1 MVDKPPMITGIVG
14 VTGYGTV
21 VTPRT
26 LGVEEEFLL
35 VDAATGRPA
44 PAADDV
50 LAEGDGGLE
59 RELTLQQVE
68 TSTRVTTG
76 LEELRADLVARRRE
90 ASGAAEA
97 AGAVLLAT
105 GTSPMPV
112 ATVTTPTDRYRRMTE
127 LYGLTAREQ
136 LTCGCHVHVGV
147 ADDDEAVGA
156 LDRMRPWLSPLVAL
170 AANSPFWQ
178 GVDTA
183 YDSYRSQVWG
193 RWPTAG
199 ATAPFGS
206 PGAYRSCVSD
216 LLESGTILDE
226 GMVYFDVRLSRTYP
240 TLEIRVADVLL
251 DVDDAVLVA
260 ALAGALVETAARA
273 WRDDVAPLPVRTE
286 LIRLATW
293 RAARSGLRSELVDV
307 VARRPAPVAD
317 VLNGLVDHVRP
328 VLEDTGRLDD
338 VRLLL
343 DQVLARG
350 NGADRQR
357 ATLRA
362 GGRMGD
368 VVAMLAEHTSP
379 G

>member
-1 MVDKPPMITGIVG
+1 MTA
-14 VTGYGTV
+14 
-21 VTPRT
+21 RT

-35 VDAATGRPA
+35 VDAVTGRPS
-44 PAADDV
+44 PAADEV
-50 LAEGDGGLE
+50 LAESTGPAGELDGGGWLE

-68 TSTRVTTG
+68 TATPVVVSLTD
-76 LEELRADLVARRRE
+76 LRDALVRQRLQ
-90 ASGAAEA
+90 AAEAARA

-105 GTSPMPV
+105 GTSPVPV
-112 ATVTTPTDRYRRMTE
+112 ATVMTPTPRYRQMTE

-147 ADDDEAVGA
+147 RDDEEAVGA
-156 LDRMRPWLSPLVAL
+156 LDRMRPWLAPLVAL

-183 YDSYRSQVWG
+183 YSSYRSQVWG

-206 PGAYRSCVSD
+206 AEAYRHCVED

-240 TLEIRVADVLL
+240 TVEVRVADVLL
-251 DVDDAVLVA
+251 EADDAVLVA
-260 ALAGALVETAARA
+260 ALAGALVETAARQ
-273 WRDDVAPLPVRTE
+273 WRDGVPPLPVRTE

-293 RAARSGLRSELVDV
+293 RAARSGLGADLVDV
-307 VARRPAPVAD
+307 VSRRPMPARELLD
-317 VLNGLVDHVRP
+317 RLVEHVRP
-328 VLEDTGRLDD
+328 ALEDFGQLDD
-338 VRLLL
+338 VRVLL
-343 DQVLARG
+343 DQVMARG
-350 NGADRQR
+350 NGAARQR
-357 ATLRA
+357 EAY
-362 GGRMGD
+362 GRRGRIGD
-368 VVAMLAEHTSP
+368 VMSMLAERTVA